1 MEQYRTSEESLAL
14 KYQEL
19 ERQAMEQYK
28 FCSSNVQDDTV
39 PRTLMDDKNIYERF
53 KKNFKEENCFGGQ
66 KCSGFGKCSP
76 VNTDVKEEG
85 DDFLQKQGNFV
96 RMENKNELD
105 VPCRFFSDKNSRSSI
120 LSKSLTTLSEELSQK
135 SKNTAKGASGD
146 KISKSV
152 SVRTSSK
159 RRLILVSP
167 FEKESEAKLTRS
179 TDLEEF
185 YCITRANKNIF
196 GYYNNSKIGQIGGG
210 DENITI
216 IQSPRTEGI
225 NHLEISRKR
234 MYSQF
239 FNTFFLL
246 VWLSGFWTT

>member
-1 MEQYRTSEESLAL
+1 MFLILFVFSRN
-14 KYQEL
+14 KYD
-19 ERQAMEQYK
+19 ERI
-28 FCSSNVQDDTV
+28 V
-39 PRTLMDDKNIYERF
+39 P
-53 KKNFKEENCFGGQ
+53 
-66 KCSGFGKCSP
+66 
-76 VNTDVKEEG
+76 
-85 DDFLQKQGNFV
+85 
-96 RMENKNELD
+96 
-105 VPCRFFSDKNSRSSI
+105 
-120 LSKSLTTLSEELSQK
+120 
-135 SKNTAKGASGD
+135 
-146 KISKSV
+146 V

-225 NHLEISRKR
+225 NFKEKIYK
-234 MYSQF
+234 QF
-239 FNTFFLL
+239 FNTFF
-246 VWLSGFWTT
+246 FY

>member
-1 MEQYRTSEESLAL
+1 
-14 KYQEL
+14 
-19 ERQAMEQYK
+19 MEQYK

-39 PRTLMDDKNIYERF
+39 PQ
-53 KKNFKEENCFGGQ
+53 ENCFGGQ

-105 VPCRFFSDKNSRSSI
+105 VPCRFFSDKNSRSNI

-146 KISKSV
+146 KISK

-225 NHLEISRKR
+225 NHLEISRKKCIANFLIL
-234 MYSQF
+234 F
-239 FNTFFLL
+239 FY
-246 VWLSGFWTT
+246 

>member
-1 MEQYRTSEESLAL
+1 MYIIIVFLVLFVFSCN
-14 KYQEL
+14 KYD
-19 ERQAMEQYK
+19 ERI
-28 FCSSNVQDDTV
+28 V
-39 PRTLMDDKNIYERF
+39 P
-53 KKNFKEENCFGGQ
+53 
-66 KCSGFGKCSP
+66 
-76 VNTDVKEEG
+76 
-85 DDFLQKQGNFV
+85 
-96 RMENKNELD
+96 
-105 VPCRFFSDKNSRSSI
+105 
-120 LSKSLTTLSEELSQK
+120 
-135 SKNTAKGASGD
+135 
-146 KISKSV
+146 V

-225 NHLEISRKR
+225 NHLEISRKECIANFLI
-234 MYSQF
+234 F
-239 FNTFFLL
+239 FFY
-246 VWLSGFWTT
+246 

>member
-1 MEQYRTSEESLAL
+1 MFLILFVFFRN
-14 KYQEL
+14 KYD
-19 ERQAMEQYK
+19 ERI
-28 FCSSNVQDDTV
+28 V
-39 PRTLMDDKNIYERF
+39 L
-53 KKNFKEENCFGGQ
+53 
-66 KCSGFGKCSP
+66 
-76 VNTDVKEEG
+76 
-85 DDFLQKQGNFV
+85 
-96 RMENKNELD
+96 
-105 VPCRFFSDKNSRSSI
+105 
-120 LSKSLTTLSEELSQK
+120 
-135 SKNTAKGASGD
+135 
-146 KISKSV
+146 V

-216 IQSPRTEGI
+216 IQSPRTEGM
-225 NHLEISRKR
+225 NHLEISRER